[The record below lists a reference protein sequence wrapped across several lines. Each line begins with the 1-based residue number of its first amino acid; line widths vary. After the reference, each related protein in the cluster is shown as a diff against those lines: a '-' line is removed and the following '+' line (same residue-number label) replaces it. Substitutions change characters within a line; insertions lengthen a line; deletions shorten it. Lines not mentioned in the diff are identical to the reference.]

1 MRSVPGGAS
10 GHAWRTDI
18 QGLRGIAVMAVIA
31 HHAGLPVPGG
41 FFGVD
46 VFFVISGY
54 VVAQM
59 LLRERQATGR
69 IAIGRFFWRRVLRLG
84 PGLALMLCATLVA
97 SVVIMS
103 PLGPQQQTAATAWS
117 AVLLHANHTLA
128 HSSGGYFDPPAQ
140 LNPLLHTWSL
150 SVEEQWY
157 LIIPSLLALAWRS
170 GGPRTATVLLAVLGA
185 ATLALVFV
193 PVAESPDEAVRWL
206 LQSYYSPLTRAWQ
219 VIAGMLLALWPWHQR
234 PTAPR
239 AAASGI
245 VGAVIGMGAMLLGDE
260 HTGLPGAWSVLPVI
274 AALLLLYAGTNPD
287 QPVTRLLGRAPL
299 VWLGDRSYALYLWHW
314 PVIVLG
320 GIALPGLPGG
330 PVIAA
335 LGAGVIAYAAE
346 RWVER
351 PLRVAR
357 FPDRVSRIAVC
368 LMVVG
373 VPLGCAAASDAI
385 ATQVWQPRVEALVA
399 DARKQTTITPVGYT
413 LGCHFVGKG
422 EPGVCRWHLDAPGA
436 PIYLLGDSNAAH
448 YTSGLVGASA
458 TLNRPL
464 VVSTGSGCPLLGL
477 TLVFD
482 NDERISARCRHYVA
496 ATMAWIVQQ
505 PPGLVVLSMSDA
517 YWLNDVIAVER
528 DGVLVRDPAA
538 RVALMRGAL
547 HETVATLQRAGHTV
561 LLLQTLPHFVAPY
574 RWDPARCALWHLL
587 ADGCARR
594 LPVGWAH
601 QRSAA
606 VRAAVA
612 DVAAA
617 TGASLGDLVDDVCPG
632 GVCINFSAGGV
643 IYRDATHLSNRASA
657 GLRATLAR
665 EIVAAT
671 P

>member
-1 MRSVPGGAS
+1 VSDMPHAAS
-10 GHAWRTDI
+10 GHAWRADI

-97 SVVIMS
+97 STMIMS
-103 PLGPQQQTAATAWS
+103 PLGPQQQAAATARS
-117 AVLLHANHTLA
+117 AVLLHANHLLA

-140 LNPLLHTWSL
+140 LNPMLHTWSL

-157 LIIPSLLALAWRS
+157 LIIPWLLALVWRF
-170 GGPRTATVLLAVLGA
+170 GRPRTAAALLAMLGA
-185 ATLALVFV
+185 ATLALVFI
-193 PVAESPDEAVRWL
+193 PVAESLDEAIRWL
-206 LQSYYSPLTRAWQ
+206 FQSYYSPLTRAWQ
-219 VIAGMLLALWPWHQR
+219 VIAGMVLALWPWRQR
-234 PTAPR
+234 PTALR
-239 AAASGI
+239 ATASGI
-245 VGAVIGMGAMLLGDE
+245 VGAIIGMGAMLLGDE

-274 AALLLLYAGTNPD
+274 AALLLLHAGTNPD
-287 QPVTRLLGRAPL
+287 QPVARLLGRAPL

-314 PVIVLG
+314 PVIVLSS
-320 GIALPGLPGG
+320 IALPELPGG
-330 PVIAA
+330 PIIAA

-351 PLRVAR
+351 PLRAAR
-357 FPDRVSRIAVC
+357 FANLASQIAVC
-368 LMVVG
+368 LIVVG
-373 VPLGCAAASDAI
+373 VPLGCTIAGEAI
-385 ATQVWQPRVEALVA
+385 ATQIWQPRVEALVA

-413 LGCHFVGKG
+413 LGCHFVGQG
-422 EPGVCRWHLDAPGA
+422 EPGICRWHIDAPGA

-464 VVSTGSGCPLLGL
+464 VVSTGSGCPLLAL

-528 DGVLVRDPAA
+528 DGILVRDPAA

-547 HETVATLQRAGHTV
+547 HETVETLQRAGHTV

-574 RWDPARCALWHLL
+574 RWDPARCALWDLL

-594 LPVGWAH
+594 LPVAWAH

-617 TGASLGDLVDDVCPG
+617 TGASLSDLVDDVCPG
-632 GVCINFSAGGV
+632 GVCINFSANGV
-643 IYRDATHLSNRASA
+643 IYRDATHLSNRTSA
-657 GLRATLAR
+657 GLRAALVR
-665 EIVAAT
+665 EIGTAT